1 MLQELHVHNLAIA
14 EHIEIEFSRG
24 FNVLTGETGAGKSII
39 IDAVSLLIGGRA
51 QAELVRDGAESCR
64 VEALFDISALPE
76 LRAQLEALDLAAG
89 DELLITRE
97 VTAAGRSRCRI
108 NGRLTTVA
116 TLAEIGRL
124 LVDIHGQHAHQS
136 LLNPENHLAWLDAAA
151 GAEVAQLKKEVQ
163 ELWQRWHSMAQR
175 LARWN
180 EEVRERARRRD
191 LLQFQVE
198 EIDEAGL
205 VPGEDELLREER
217 QRLANAER
225 LYEHIVRAYAL
236 IEQGNRT
243 SGGGILDLIGEAEHA
258 LVEAVQWDKE
268 LQGVLELIQSAST
281 QLQEAGHELRRRSEG
296 IDANPDRLAEVES
309 RLALIARLA
318 RKYGETV
325 DQILAFRDA
334 CARELEQEDADE
346 HARERLEVELEQ
358 VAADLTER
366 ALRLSE
372 LRRQAAAAL
381 ARQVEAELQELAM
394 EGARFAVEIS
404 RVPADASETGLWI
417 DGEKVRC
424 TKRGIDRVEF
434 LFSANPGERL
444 RPLARVASGGELSR
458 LMLAIKG
465 LLARHDRV
473 PTLIFD
479 EVDTGIGGR
488 TASAVAE
495 RIARIAQSHQVLV
508 VTHLAQI
515 ASAAH
520 RHFLV
525 EKVIER
531 DRAQTRVRHLEA
543 GQRTAEI
550 ARMLDGST
558 DETTLKRAEE
568 LLAQSTAVHPKKVG

>member
-1 MLQELHVHNLAIA
+1 MLQELHVRNLAIA
-14 EHIEIEFSRG
+14 ERIEIEFSPG

-51 QAELVRDGAESCR
+51 QAEFVRDGAESCR

-89 DELLITRE
+89 NELLITRE
-97 VTAAGRSRCRI
+97 VTVSGRSRCRI

-116 TLAEIGRL
+116 TLAEIGRS

-136 LLNPENHLAWLDAAA
+136 LLNPENHLTWLDAAA
-151 GAEVAQLKKEVQ
+151 GAEAAKLKDEVQ
-163 ELWQRWHSMAQR
+163 ELWQRWYSMTER

-191 LLQFQVE
+191 LLRFQLE
-198 EIDEAGL
+198 EIDEAAL
-205 VPGEDELLREER
+205 SPGEDELLREER

-236 IEQGNRT
+236 IQQGDRT
-243 SGGGILDLIGEAEHA
+243 SGRGVLELMGEAEQA
-258 LVEAVQWDKE
+258 LMEAVQWDKE
-268 LQGVLELIQSAST
+268 LQGVLELIQSAAA
-281 QLQEAGHELRRRSEG
+281 QLQEAGHELRRRSEA
-296 IDANPDRLAEVES
+296 IEANPDRLAEVES

-325 DQILAFRDA
+325 DQILAFREA

-346 HARERLEVELEQ
+346 LARERLE
-358 VAADLTER
+358 ADLKQVTASLAER
-366 ALRLSE
+366 ASQLSRLRQ
-372 LRRQAAAAL
+372 RMAAVL

-394 EGARFAVEIS
+394 GGARFAVDIA
-404 RVPADASETGLWI
+404 RIPADAAEVGLWL

-424 TKRGIDRVEF
+424 TKKGVDRVEF
-434 LFSANPGERL
+434 LFSGNPGERL
-444 RPLARVASGGELSR
+444 KPLSRVASGGELSR

-488 TASAVAE
+488 TAGAVAE

-531 DRAQTRVRHLEA
+531 GRAQTRVRQLE
-543 GQRTAEI
+543 GQQRTAEI

-568 LLAQSTAVHPKKVG
+568 LLAQSAAVHPKKVG

>member
-1 MLQELHVHNLAIA
+1 M
-14 EHIEIEFSRG
+14 
-24 FNVLTGETGAGKSII
+24 
-39 IDAVSLLIGGRA
+39 
-51 QAELVRDGAESCR
+51 
-64 VEALFDISALPE
+64 
-76 LRAQLEALDLAAG
+76 
-89 DELLITRE
+89 
-97 VTAAGRSRCRI
+97 
-108 NGRLTTVA
+108 
-116 TLAEIGRL
+116 
-124 LVDIHGQHAHQS
+124 
-136 LLNPENHLAWLDAAA
+136 
-151 GAEVAQLKKEVQ
+151 
-163 ELWQRWHSMAQR
+163 
-175 LARWN
+175 
-180 EEVRERARRRD
+180 
-191 LLQFQVE
+191 
-198 EIDEAGL
+198 
-205 VPGEDELLREER
+205 
-217 QRLANAER
+217 
-225 LYEHIVRAYAL
+225 YAL

-243 SGGGILDLIGEAEHA
+243 SGSGILDLIGEAEHA

-568 LLAQSTAVHPKKVG
+568 LLAQSTAVHPKKEAIVVQAVFIPRACYLENVAGSERSRCEESLRGSSALPF